1 MRRQIV
7 FSDVLFAGIML
18 KAQGSG
24 LRAQAKAFDHVLED
38 LA

>member
-1 MRRQIV
+1 MDEEIAQLVRVCI
-7 FSDVLFAGIML
+7 DK

-24 LRAQAKAFDHVLED
+24 LRAQAKPFDHLLED